1 MSFRFF
7 IFLIFAL
14 IFGRMI
20 DYFIETYVDITIVQS
35 AIKIFIVVFGFV
47 FFA

>member
-1 MSFRFF
+1 MSFSFF

-35 AIKIFIVVFGFV
+35 AIKFLSLSLDL